1 MKFKSFPLLSL
12 LSLPASGVVIYQ
24 TSDIRVGNILAD
36 PPYVRSFQMDVNNDG
51 HIDWGLQTSAT
62 ETFSNIRVVAPT
74 NTLFIYR
81 TPTGLLLNELAPLSE
96 DETIGAI
103 LGDPDFR
110 FLNTV
115 EAFAG
120 VLASGGG
127 DGGPGA
133 PRGPFYMN
141 NAYLGFRFE
150 AATGS
155 HYGYALLQDI
165 TSSSAIIA
173 AYAWES
179 EPNTAILAGAIPE
192 PSAPLLLGLASLLMI
207 GKRARS

>member
-51 HIDWGLQTSAT
+51 QIDWGLQTSAT

-173 AYAWES
+173 AYA
-179 EPNTAILAGAIPE
+179 
-192 PSAPLLLGLASLLMI
+192 
-207 GKRARS
+207 